1 MSHLGL
7 APPGSIAIAEFR
19 PAAFFTL
26 PAPEDIFPSRCLT
39 VGGRDMAMLEARNS
53 PELSG
58 RNNPSLP
65 AVRC

>member
-1 MSHLGL
+1 MSQLGL
-7 APPGSIAIAEFR
+7 APPGSVAIAQFR

-26 PAPEDIFPSRCLT
+26 PVPEDIFPSRCLT
-39 VGGRDMAMLEARNS
+39 VEARDMAMLEARNN
-53 PELSG
+53 PTLTG